1 MVNDQVATEDKNNI
15 VHAFDYSNHEEIY
28 FVNVK
33 DL

>member
-1 MVNDQVATEDKNNI
+1 MVNDQVAEDKNNI